1 MSSARTLQRG
11 ERRREETWL
20 IATCVCARFPL
31 GNSRRKLGQSRQM
44 LCRSATCGIGMAYY
58 HDLNLDSL
66 PYYDSDLTTFPFLR
80 DRALDE
86 IARELGTVPTQL
98 HSGVPPDVELFEV
111 GSVRD
116 GWRRR

>member
-11 ERRREETWL
+11 ERRREETWRT
-20 IATCVCARFPL
+20 ATCARFSV
-31 GNSRRKLGQSRQM
+31 GNSRGKLGQSRQM
-44 LCRSATCGIGMAYY
+44 PCGSASCGIGMAYY
-58 HDLNLDSL
+58 HDVNLDSL

-111 GSVRD
+111 GRVREW
-116 GWRRR
+116 WRRR